1 MFYEDNDL
9 ISLFNVRDNDKILE
23 SLNMGLNKG
32 SAFKA
37 DYKPYKNYQVYG
49 ITVTNEKEALLLKI
63 YELAFFINDLNLY
76 LDLHN
81 DDVVL
86 NKFKEYTNT
95 FNALVDDYEK
105 LYGPLC
111 VTSANYKNFKWRD
124 NWPWDKEGDLY
135 V

>member
-9 ISLFNVRDNDKILE
+9 ISLFNVRDNNTILE
-23 SLNMGLNKG
+23 ELNMGLNKG
-32 SAFKA
+32 AAFKS
-37 DYKPYKNYQVYG
+37 DYKPYKNYQGYG
-49 ITVTNEKEALLLKI
+49 IKATNEKEALLLKI

-76 LDLHN
+76 LDIHN

-86 NKFKEYTNT
+86 KKFKEYTNIYE
-95 FNALVDDYEK
+95 ALVNDYER

-111 VTSANYKNFKWRD
+111 VTSANYKTFRWRD
-124 NWPWDKEGDLY
+124 NWPWEKGDNLY